1 MICLKLEFITL
12 SSKWK
17 IDDFNSRMEARKVFK
32 ELLLQFRVVALT
44 RVVTAEALR
53 MARSGYR
60 LKVKFDRICYWSARG
75 MEKKGFNQRR
85 FYGFVQLC

>member
-1 MICLKLEFITL
+1 MISTQE
-12 SSKWK
+12 W
-17 IDDFNSRMEARKVFK
+17 KVFK

-44 RVVTAEALR
+44 RMVTAEALR

-60 LKVKFDRICYWSARG
+60 LKIKSDRICYWSAHG
-75 MEKKGFNQRR
+75 MEKKAFNQRR